1 MRCNVQL
8 KALATCI
15 MFLTASEINCFYHF
29 MWLSFDKSVL
39 LDRVSIRI
47 FPQAPREV
55 LLLAAECNLMR
66 WRTAKGMVDEKRWD
80 EFVQYVRRGMEKVGI
95 RSNKEAWP
103 DMKWF
108 QAARELEYH
117 RLDY

>member
-1 MRCNVQL
+1 
-8 KALATCI
+8 
-15 MFLTASEINCFYHF
+15 

-95 RSNKEAWP
+95 RSSKEAWP